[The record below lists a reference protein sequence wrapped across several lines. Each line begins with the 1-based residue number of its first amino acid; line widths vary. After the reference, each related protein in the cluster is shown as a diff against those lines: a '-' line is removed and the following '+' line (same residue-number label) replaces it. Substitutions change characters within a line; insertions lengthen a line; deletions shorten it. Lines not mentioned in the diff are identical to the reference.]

1 MGMKLLA
8 KLYDAVKDD
17 PKLPDLSKDYIFNY
31 KPSENAINTRH
42 YEKNYASLADVE
54 NLSLTSGI
62 NWMEDYPTM
71 SKASYKHLTEK
82 LQGVSR
88 CRTFGKHLHDSL
100 QSPDVVK
107 ALKEQREEAPFQNR
121 DAKLSESVDKFHKTK
136 HKGGMKL

>member
-1 MGMKLLA
+1 MGMKILA

-31 KPSENAINTRH
+31 KPSETAINTRH
-42 YEKNYASLADVE
+42 YENNYASLVDVE

-62 NWMEDYPTM
+62 NWMDDFPTM
-71 SKASYKHLTEK
+71 SKASYKHLKEK
-82 LQGVSR
+82 LRDLNGCRCWDKHVYDYVHSDKFKVS
-88 CRTFGKHLHDSL
+88 
-100 QSPDVVK
+100 Q
-107 ALKEQREEAPFQNR
+107 EQRDKTPFQNR